1 MWRSLVSALVWGTR
15 GPRFKSGH
23 PDWAEAFE
31 SYPHGVSLLRLV
43 LVGLLTVLVSAGLP
57 AADAAG
63 PTSCLRPVSGGNT
76 EEVAAVERILCLMP
90 GTAIRSVEIRTD
102 VTDAGPR
109 AVWLA
114 IWVRAFSG
122 PAGGDALGY
131 TRAKW
136 EVDIAAA
143 AIRDGFVRL
152 GLRHVVAYQDLTV
165 GRQPDPAHLY
175 GIAPPEWK
183 VARWSTGSDPKSLGV
198 GVQTWPGLQAK
209 LGALSRRFHVRTQLT
224 RYNPFGKAPVVTI
237 RTDKAGRFIDARG
250 FQAFERGMKF
260 DGARYDGVL
269 IQLLTPS
276 HAGLQVFVV
285 DRGRRSSGCTR
296 LGVIPHRR
304 YEICPSD

>member
-1 MWRSLVSALVWGTR
+1 MG
-15 GPRFKSGH
+15 
-23 PDWAEAFE
+23 
-31 SYPHGVSLLRLV
+31 LLRLG
-43 LVGLLTVLVSAGLP
+43 LVALVTVLLPAGFP

-63 PTSCLRPVSGGNT
+63 RASCLRPVSGGNS
-76 EEVAAVERILCLMP
+76 EEGAAVERILCLMP

-114 IWVRAFSG
+114 ISIRAFKG
-122 PAGGDALGY
+122 PARVDALDY

-136 EVDIAAA
+136 EVDIAAG

-175 GIAPPEWK
+175 GIARPEWK
-183 VARWSTGSDPKSLGV
+183 VGRWSAGADPKSLGV
-198 GVQTWPGLQAK
+198 GVQTWLALQAK
-209 LGALSRRFHVRTQLT
+209 LDALSRRFHVRTQLT
-224 RYNPFGKAPVVTI
+224 RYNPFGKAPIVTI
-237 RTDKAGRFIDARG
+237 RTDQGGRFIDAGG
-250 FQAFERGMKF
+250 FQAFERGVKF
-260 DGARYDGVL
+260 DGARYDGSL